1 MTIKKILFGSR
12 AYEQMVELRISV
24 LLSPIGV
31 PASYI
36 EPQQESKDVF
46 IGAFE
51 KDELV
56 GCCVLTKKTNESI
69 QLRQMAVKKSVQG
82 KGAGRAII
90 RFAEDEA
97 RNLNYRQLIL
107 NARDPVIGFY
117 TKCGYEIRSEQ
128 FFEVGLAHH
137 EMSKQLTTPLFS

>member
-1 MTIKKILFGSR
+1 MNKWWTSAFLFCFLPSVCLHPILNRNRKAKI
-12 AYEQMVELRISV
+12 
-24 LLSPIGV
+24 
-31 PASYI
+31 
-36 EPQQESKDVF
+36 F

-128 FFEVGLAHH
+128 FFEAGLAHH
-137 EMSKQLTTPLFS
+137 EMSKQL